1 MRVSELIEKLQQCDP
16 DDVVVLSC
24 DDEGNRYLRLSHVT
38 VSGKAILDKDSQ
50 EVYEIEDMTAYADA
64 YNDVN
69 ESTCEPCVVLWP

>member
-24 DDEGNRYLRLSHVT
+24 DEEGNRFTSIRNIEI
-38 VSGKAILDKDSQ
+38 SGKALFDKSAA

-64 YNDVN
+64 YSDVN